1 MGLGGQTDGR
11 GLLRHSESGTAPGL
25 QPRQPEHSCLME
37 RWHCRRTGDVAAR
50 GRLST
55 PFTER
60 LGSSSNQSAI
70 SRRLLWATE
79 DSDYPRVTGGIF
91 SISALVPPWL
101 SAAPRSYR
109 ESWCIG
115 GVIGRRDGLNLAGAL
130 TQIVSTVGNRPG
142 LPQIKACVSITMFT
156 EMKAPASRVSQV
168 ARVQEFTG
176 AAEIGGNLATLIRVF
191 SLFDCKREGHIQQH
205 EFRRILDNYGI
216 HLTDKEFQRFRN
228 HYSPNNN
235 STISYELFLDK
246 LGFGDSCNFK
256 IAPVCT
262 KIEVS
267 SRGTTP
273 PERVKQEKL
282 RPEYLSSLGDAPLRH
297 KKLQTLFYD
306 KMCMN
311 STQVWQALQ
320 AFDSTRSGLVAQDV
334 LRAIL
339 SSFIFPMNPHSF
351 QKLTSHYGVSATG
364 PVRWKHLLGHFMS
377 PVKVEGDTNLLTKRA
392 SEPPVPEK
400 DNFQDI
406 NPRLKEIFHLLDMK
420 EAGWITRADLQHVLE
435 RRGETQPRT
444 QGSEITELLSAQGQ
458 NQSGVMT
465 SAPSGN
471 TAPHLSPANT
481 AEPLNKEH
489 KTPEERQNTDC
500 ADELAVG
507 SASWRTVEKL
517 LLDQLCERLSSVL
530 AALKLCDPQHTG
542 YITQEDLK
550 KLLSSHGI
558 PISERHFNK
567 LCETSSS
574 RPGSSSKLVYYPGFL
589 ENLGVPLTYETCPS
603 SAHTERRC
611 TSPQSTVQS
620 VRAQRPA
627 SSLQVSAD
635 TCNIMDIVFQRM
647 RSRLEQRHSS
657 LTDRIKAITHGS
669 NGTLSET
676 DIRKI
681 LEDSWVLL
689 DDTNVHKFT
698 ELLGLRDGRIERSVF
713 LEKYEAATARDGQQ
727 RSEGHGDKVEVA
739 PPFTSAGQCLAAM
752 KTRIKSIHGNN
763 LSAFRLMDRK
773 RNGVVDCRD
782 FKELYSSLGFFCRE
796 AEYQR
801 LLELIGLQP
810 GGNLNYAEREQLHEV
825 LASEAR
831 YKWADMSKVLCQY
844 DTDGRGWI
852 HKNCLRGLLF
862 TYARPIRSEEFD
874 QLWLRYDPEG
884 RGRVPICDFLE
895 KLGFDHEGELRPWR
909 QKLNQAAAQQSP
921 DRPGSSD
928 AASLECIEHIVQ
940 ENFKELSDSLAHLE
954 TGRDGTVTVEQL
966 LSLLQTY
973 SSSVKRKQLE
983 IHLRRL
989 NVTVDDNRL
998 AYMDFL
1004 SAFDHKKSGERPP
1017 ASPDAERQKES
1028 LDGLSP
1034 AVALARMQEL
1044 VTASAPHLYKAFSA
1058 FDQRGTGTVKP
1069 LEFRQVLDHFCARLS
1084 DKQYR
1089 HMLTKLELDCETC
1102 TVNWKD
1108 FLNTFQSES
1117 PLISERCLSKTI
1129 ERRTT
1134 TRSPTQTKTPET
1146 TKHNEE
1152 NQQIQDFI
1160 SGHLYEITKKLMDL
1174 KSSSSTTRLTNDQVE
1189 CVWSQMPVNEQK
1201 KLQYRDFLELCFALG
1216 RTPRTEAGGP
1226 TDNVPSPSCEP
1237 RETAS
1242 ATKSCSPETAGAFL
1256 HRINTAPECPSRRPS
1271 SVGRPG
1277 TGSPPGSRGRGLR
1290 AGVQRCWKEIQ
1301 RKCAM
1306 EDPQREGHIS
1316 TTSFLKILHSLG
1328 INMTQEQLEHLTVK
1342 FDIINNGCVSYHNFL
1357 RHFLLN
1363 LRPAEAKTAYERR
1376 RLPLPIALSEGVLSR
1391 DCVEVMLRIHD
1402 VVHSS
1407 WTSIR
1412 RCFLTCDRPR
1422 TGSVSVQDFRKVL
1435 RHFSVRLSEEEFFH
1449 LSSYFDANTTGRI
1462 CYNNFLWAFLH

>member
-1 MGLGGQTDGR
+1 
-11 GLLRHSESGTAPGL
+11 
-25 QPRQPEHSCLME
+25 
-37 RWHCRRTGDVAAR
+37 
-50 GRLST
+50 
-55 PFTER
+55 
-60 LGSSSNQSAI
+60 
-70 SRRLLWATE
+70 
-79 DSDYPRVTGGIF
+79 
-91 SISALVPPWL
+91 
-101 SAAPRSYR
+101 
-109 ESWCIG
+109 
-115 GVIGRRDGLNLAGAL
+115 
-130 TQIVSTVGNRPG
+130 
-142 LPQIKACVSITMFT
+142 
-156 EMKAPASRVSQV
+156 
-168 ARVQEFTG
+168 
-176 AAEIGGNLATLIRVF
+176 
-191 SLFDCKREGHIQQH
+191 
-205 EFRRILDNYGI
+205 
-216 HLTDKEFQRFRN
+216 
-228 HYSPNNN
+228 
-235 STISYELFLDK
+235 
-246 LGFGDSCNFK
+246 
-256 IAPVCT
+256 
-262 KIEVS
+262 
-267 SRGTTP
+267 
-273 PERVKQEKL
+273 
-282 RPEYLSSLGDAPLRH
+282 
-297 KKLQTLFYD
+297 
-306 KMCMN
+306 MCMN

-364 PVRWKHLLGHFMS
+364 PLRWKHFLGHFMS
-377 PVKVEGDTNLLTKRA
+377 PVKVEGDTNLLAKRA

-406 NPRLKEIFHLLDMK
+406 NPRLKRFSTCTGSS
-420 EAGWITRADLQHVLE
+420 EA
-435 RRGETQPRT
+435 
-444 QGSEITELLSAQGQ
+444 
-458 NQSGVMT
+458 
-465 SAPSGN
+465 
-471 TAPHLSPANT
+471 
-481 AEPLNKEH
+481 
-489 KTPEERQNTDC
+489 
-500 ADELAVG
+500 
-507 SASWRTVEKL
+507 
-517 LLDQLCERLSSVL
+517 
-530 AALKLCDPQHTG
+530 DPQHIG
-542 YITQEDLK
+542 YIAQEDLK

-574 RPGSSSKLVYYPGFL
+574 RPGSSSKLVYYPDFL

-603 SAHTERRC
+603 SEHTERRC

-627 SSLQVSAD
+627 SCLQVSAD
-635 TCNIMDIVFQRM
+635 TCNILDIVFQRM

-657 LTDRIKAITHGS
+657 LPDRIKAITHGS
-669 NGTLSET
+669 NGTLSEK

-681 LEDSWVLL
+681 LEDSWVIL
-689 DDTNVHKFT
+689 DDTNFHKFT

-713 LEKYEAATARDGQQ
+713 LEKYAA
-727 RSEGHGDKVEVA
+727 
-739 PPFTSAGQCLAAM
+739 QCLAAM

-810 GGNLNYAEREQLHEV
+810 GGNLNYAEFVDVVENNGKKGTQTAYVPEQLHEL
-825 LASEAR
+825 LACEAH
-831 YKWADMSKVLCQY
+831 YTWADMSKVLCQY

-852 HKNCLRGLLF
+852 HKKRLRGLLF
-862 TYARPIRSEEFD
+862 TYALPIRSEEFD

-884 RGRVPICDFLE
+884 QGR
-895 KLGFDHEGELRPWR
+895 ELRPWR

-973 SSSVKRKQLE
+973 SSSMKRQQLE

-1004 SAFDHKKSGERPP
+1004 YAFDHKKSGERPP

-1044 VTASAPHLYKAFSA
+1044 VTASAPHKAFSA

-1069 LEFRQVLDHFCARLS
+1069 LEFRQ
-1084 DKQYR
+1084 YR
-1089 HMLTKLELDCETC
+1089 HMLTKLQLDCETC

-1117 PLISERCLSKTI
+1117 PLISERCLSKNI

-1174 KSSSSTTRLTNDQVE
+1174 KPSNSTTRLTNDQIE

-1201 KLQYRDFLELCFALG
+1201 KLQYRDFLELLFALG

-1237 RETAS
+1237 REAAS
-1242 ATKSCSPETAGAFL
+1242 ATKSCSPET
-1256 HRINTAPECPSRRPS
+1256 TAPEFSSRRPS
-1271 SVGRPG
+1271 SMGRPG

-1301 RKCAM
+1301 RNCAM

-1342 FDIINNGCVSYHNFL
+1342 
-1357 RHFLLN
+1357 
-1363 LRPAEAKTAYERR
+1363 
-1376 RLPLPIALSEGVLSR
+1376 
-1391 DCVEVMLRIHD
+1391 
-1402 VVHSS
+1402 
-1407 WTSIR
+1407 

-1422 TGSVSVQDFRKVL
+1422 TGSVSVQDFRKVRSAAAL
-1435 RHFSVRLSEEEFFH
+1435 HPEELH
-1449 LSSYFDANTTGRI
+1449 LHCCIRA
-1462 CYNNFLWAFLH
+1462 